1 MVRPQPADV
10 IARVEQALM
19 LMDKLGWG
27 VDKASKFVKTDRRSV
42 YRYLTLRGIKWA
54 KKGNL
59 NQVVIQRPPS
69 AKKVQ
74 FLHLMSKGE
83 SATKAAKQ
91 LNTTVRSMKKV
102 THDGK
107 PIISKKGRKWVA
119 NFMPVYRHR
128 LVVYG
133 TMSGFTGKTL
143 GRNKTAPHEVESTQ
157 DDKLDK
163 DYADIWWQVDFD
175 NFKSTLDTLQVGE
188 CHAERIFNLL
198 KEKLETPS
206 MTNANLVKSFQTDP
220 RINVDLAATGRGTNP
235 NTIEISELENLFGR
249 YQLQFDDDYQ
259 WGVDDSMGLEP
270 VELVPTSK
278 LAPNRYFQ
286 PQGKFQVIVLR
297 KGRVDYYPP
306 QPLIIHYRFTVAV
319 EDECR
324 DLSNYQPL

>member
-74 FLHLMSKGE
+74 FLHLMS
-83 SATKAAKQ
+83 KAAKQ